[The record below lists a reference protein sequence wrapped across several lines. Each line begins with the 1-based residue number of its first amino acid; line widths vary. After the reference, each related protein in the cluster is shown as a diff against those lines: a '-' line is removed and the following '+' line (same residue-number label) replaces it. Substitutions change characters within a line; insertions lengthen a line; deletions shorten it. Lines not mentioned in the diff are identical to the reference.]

1 MPVHT
6 GKRRNDVREA
16 LLENV
21 EIAERSLERAKMRL
35 IVAKCRLEDFDE
47 EKKIKEI
54 ENGDS

>member
-1 MPVHT
+1 MS
-6 GKRRNDVREA
+6 DLREE

-21 EIAERSLERAKMRL
+21 EIAQRSLERAQMRL

-47 EKKIKEI
+47 ENKIKEI